1 MKKTLFIKNAV
12 ILTVTGTVLRFL
24 GIIFKVWLAGS
35 VGSEGI
41 GLYHIVFSLYT
52 LAATFASSGITV
64 AVTRLCT
71 DEQAV
76 GSKQG
81 LHLIIRKA
89 SVTALLI
96 ALLSFIILVFGADF
110 ISSKLLSDSRASLSV
125 CIFAFS
131 LPFMAVSS
139 VVKGYFA
146 ARRKVWANSAAILL
160 EQLVRIIFCIILVKK
175 LSVYGVGGSVAGV
188 MAGDTLAEIVSCLFI
203 FLLYNKDIKRVTGM
217 GESSNFSR
225 YSQLLRIA
233 VPITA
238 GRYAVS
244 LLRTA
249 ENIVVPKALTKAG
262 GDYSASLSLFG
273 ALKGMALPILFFP
286 SSLLNAFS
294 SLLIPE
300 MSEALVKKRPAII
313 KNSVS
318 KTLKITWL
326 IGVIFA
332 CIFFFCGKKIGAFIY
347 SDSDSGFLIHILAP
361 LVPLMYLDSIS
372 DGILKGLDKQ
382 LFTFRTAVIDSA
394 LRVLLILLFVPRYSI
409 NGFIVIMFASNIF
422 TSFLNVGK
430 LLTVTGVKPR
440 LFTTVLLPILS
451 AAGITMLFCSL
462 FSFIQNALAYLA
474 AVSVFSV
481 ALYAAFVFTFKIADI
496 REYV

>member
-1 MKKTLFIKNAV
+1 MKKTLFIKNAA

-35 VGSEGI
+35 IGSEGI

-52 LAATFASSGITV
+52 LASTFASSGITV
-64 AVTRLCT
+64 AVTRLCA

-76 GSKQG
+76 GSKAG

-89 SVTALLI
+89 SVTALSV
-96 ALLSFIILVFGADF
+96 ALLTFIILVFGAEF
-110 ISSKLLSDSRASLSV
+110 ISSKLISDSRAAMSV
-125 CIFAFS
+125 CVFAFS
-131 LPFMAVSS
+131 LPFMAISS

-146 ARRKVWANSAAILL
+146 SRRKVWANSAAVLL
-160 EQLVRIIFCIILVKK
+160 EQAVRIIFCIIFVKK
-175 LSVYGVGGSVAGV
+175 LSVYGVGGAVAGV
-188 MAGDTLAEIVSCLFI
+188 MAGDTLAEIVSCIFI
-203 FLLYNKDIKRVTGM
+203 FLLYNKDIKTV
-217 GESSNFSR
+217 SLIDNKNNFSR
-225 YSQLLRIA
+225 YIQLLRIA

-249 ENIVVPKALTKAG
+249 ENIVVPKSLTKAG
-262 GDYSASLSLFG
+262 GDYSASLSIFG
-273 ALKGMALPILFFP
+273 ALKGMALPVLFFP

-300 MSEALVKKRPAII
+300 MSEALIKKRPQII

-318 KTLKITWL
+318 KTLNTTWL
-326 IGVIFA
+326 VGVIFA
-332 CIFFFCGKKIGAFIY
+332 CIFFFCGEKIGAFIY

-394 LRVLLILLFVPRYSI
+394 LRVVLILIFVPRYSI
-409 NGFIVIMFASNIF
+409 DGFIVIMFASNIF
-422 TSFLNVGK
+422 TSLLNVGK
-430 LLTVTGVKPR
+430 LITVTGIRIK
-440 LFTTVLLPILS
+440 LFSNVLLPILS
-451 AAGITMLFCSL
+451 AAGITMMFCSL
-462 FSFIQNALAYLA
+462 FSFISNTLVYLA
-474 AVSVFSV
+474 TVSLFSL
-481 ALYAAFVFTFKIADI
+481 AM
-496 REYV
+496 YVGFIIGFGIWE

>member
-12 ILTVTGTVLRFL
+12 ILTVTGTLLRFL
-24 GIIFKVWLAGS
+24 GIIFKVWLAGA

-64 AVTRLCT
+64 AVTRLCA

-76 GSKQG
+76 GSKRG

-89 SVTALLI
+89 TVTALTVATLT
-96 ALLSFIILVFGADF
+96 FIILILGANF
-110 ISSKLLSDSRASLSV
+110 ISAKLLSDSRASLSV
-125 CIFAFS
+125 CVFAFS

-146 ARRKVWANSAAILL
+146 ARRQVWANSAAVLL
-160 EQLVRIIFCIILVKK
+160 EQIVRIVFCFAFVKK
-175 LSVYGVGGSVAGV
+175 LSVYGIGGAVAGV
-188 MAGDTLAEIVSCLFI
+188 MAGDTLAEIISCVFI
-203 FLLYNKDIKRVTGM
+203 FILYNSDIKRVAGT

-233 VPITA
+233 APITA

-244 LLRTA
+244 LLRTV
-249 ENIVVPKALTKAG
+249 ENILVPKTLTKAG
-262 GDYSASLSLFG
+262 GDYSASLSIFG
-273 ALKGMALPILFFP
+273 ALKGMALPVLFFP

-300 MSEALVKKRPAII
+300 MSEALIKKQPRII
-313 KNSVS
+313 KSSVS
-318 KTLKITWL
+318 KALKTTWL
-326 IGVIFA
+326 MGVIFA

-372 DGILKGLDKQ
+372 DGILKGLDRQ
-382 LFTFRTAVIDSA
+382 VFTFRTAVIDSA
-394 LRVLLILLFVPRYSI
+394 LRVLFILIFVPRYSI

-422 TSFLNVGK
+422 TSLLNVGK
-430 LLTVTGVKPR
+430 LLSVTGIKPR
-440 LFTTVLLPILS
+440 LITTVLLPILS

-462 FSFIQNALAYLA
+462 FSFISNTLIYLA

-481 ALYAAFVFTFKIADI
+481 VLYAAFVIGFGLWEK
-496 REYV
+496 